1 MNQSSS
7 IEIPNK
13 KTTHIEVSSSRH
25 QRRSHP
31 TLHDSG
37 LSPTYYTS
45 DGIIQPNNHQEVNDN
60 LGSPVFDDK
69 TRIFFPHRSECS
81 CKSNKECIFFLY
93 SFHHR
98 SWFGCWM

>member
-13 KTTHIEVSSSRH
+13 KSTRIEVSTSRH
-25 QRRSHP
+25 QRRPHP
-31 TLHDSG
+31 TFHDSG

-45 DGIIQPNNHQEVNDN
+45 DGIIQPTNHHEVNGN

-81 CKSNKECIFFLY
+81 CKSDEECIFFFIY
-93 SFHHR
+93 SFHP
-98 SWFGCWM
+98 